1 AERDHERYLAW
12 VPPAAY
18 FNKGYL
24 FTQAEADWPALL
36 LGRAIPFGLHDALG
50 YSPIQVPRYWSYIRA
65 TNRLP
70 VFYNAAVIQIPSVE
84 DVRLLGV
91 RYLIAHESQPL
102 PPAIDG
108 NIVASER
115 GYRLYELDAAQP
127 RASVTSAWTVVD
139 DGTEALEAVLTE
151 GFDPAET
158 AVVEGDP
165 GIEPNGTGVPGT
177 ATYSEVRP
185 EDVRISVRVDAPSL
199 VVVRNVWEP
208 GWAAS
213 VDGAPAP
220 VLRADYL
227 LQAVPVPEGSHE
239 IRLIYR
245 EPAIGLGIALS
256 AVAWTVLALIAVTV
270 AAIGRRRSRATPGS
284 SPPPGV

>member
-1 AERDHERYLAW
+1 

-24 FTQAEADWPALL
+24 FTRGEADWPALL

-50 YSPIQVPRYWSYIRA
+50 YSPIQVPRYWAYLRA

-70 VFYNAAVIQIPSVE
+70 VFYNAAVIQIPSVQ

-91 RYLIAHESQPL
+91 RYLVAHESQPL

-108 NIVASER
+108 EVVTSER

-127 RASVTSAWTVVD
+127 RASVTSAWTVAT
-139 DGTEALEAVLTE
+139 GAEALETVLAE
-151 GFDPAET
+151 DFDPART
-158 AVVEGDP
+158 AVVEADP
-165 GIEPNGTGVPGT
+165 GIEAAGAGIAGT
-177 ATYSEVRP
+177 ATYTEVRP
-185 EDVRISVRVDAPSL
+185 EDVRISVRADAPSL
-199 VVVRNVWEP
+199 VVVRNAWEP
-208 GWAAS
+208 GWVAS
-213 VDGAPAP
+213 VDGVPAP

-239 IRLIYR
+239 IRIVYH

-256 AVAWTVLALIAVTV
+256 GVAWIVLALAAAG
-270 AAIGRRRSRATPGS
+270 AAITRRRATTRA
-284 SPPPGV
+284 SPPPPHDA